1 MAYHPPTDSEIADIF
16 AGVRTIALVGA
27 SQNPAR
33 PSNEV
38 MRFLARLGHRV
49 IPVNP
54 GLAGGTIAGLAV
66 AGRLADIA
74 EPIDIVD
81 VFRNSEA
88 AAGVVDEALALSPLP
103 KVVWMQLG
111 VVNHAAAE
119 KAEAAG
125 VRVVMDRCPAIEY
138 ARLGLAPPR
147 R

>member
-1 MAYHPPTDSEIADIF
+1 MAYHPPTDSEIAAIF

-27 SQNPAR
+27 SQNPSR

-38 MRFLARLGHRV
+38 MRFLDRLGHRV

-54 GLAGGTIAGLAV
+54 GLAGGSIAGLAV
-66 AGRLADIA
+66 VGRLADVA

-88 AAGVVDEALALSPLP
+88 AAAVVDEALALDPLP
-103 KVVWMQLG
+103 KVIWMQLG

-138 ARLGLAPPR
+138 GRLGLAPPQR
-147 R
+147 